1 MAYDDYRQAP
11 TEQQDPLALGGKGPK
26 QYYGESSSIWGNA
39 GVDGR
44 LAMTNPITAGYGLY
58 KGITGG
64 IAGKVASEKAKQ
76 ARMRAV
82 AEWRIAQGQKY
93 SDLLGQA
100 GADVRGDLDP
110 EVQKA
115 LQAGGAMGDMG
126 AVKNSM
132 QQFQQRYQQ
141 YMLGRQQA
149 GQARQVDAQMA
160 DPSRISQ
167 RNQRMQA
174 ERTQGMG
181 NIAEQYRIGQR
192 NNAFDQARRGTQG
205 GSADVEQQG
214 KLGRGR
220 DVAAQGL
227 QSGLDAKAQQYRL
240 GDQQQRS
247 QLMGL
252 IYGDDPNTA
261 AALSRTMEG
270 LNSQGA
276 MAQENQAIS
285 AQRSQQQS
293 ATSAGYS
300 QALGGAMSAASRPL
314 GYYIEHQ
321 GGGM

>member
-1 MAYDDYRQAP
+1 MAYDDYRQTP
-11 TEQQDPLALGGKGPK
+11 TERQDPMALGGKGPK
-26 QYYGESSSIWGNA
+26 QYYGESSSIWGNMGTLGRASSLNPMTWGA
-39 GVDGR
+39 GVVKGV
-44 LAMTNPITAGYGLY
+44 TGSVAG
-58 KGITGG
+58 
-64 IAGKVASEKAKQ
+64 AVASEKAKQ

-82 AEWRIAQGQKY
+82 AQWRIAQGQKY

-167 RNQRMQA
+167 RNQRMRA

-181 NIAEQYRIGQR
+181 DIAEQYRIGQR
-192 NNAFDQARRGTQG
+192 NNAFDQARRGMQG

-293 ATSAGYS
+293 ATSTGYS
-300 QALGGAMSAASRPL
+300 QALGGALSAASRPL
-314 GYYIEHQ
+314 GYYIEHN